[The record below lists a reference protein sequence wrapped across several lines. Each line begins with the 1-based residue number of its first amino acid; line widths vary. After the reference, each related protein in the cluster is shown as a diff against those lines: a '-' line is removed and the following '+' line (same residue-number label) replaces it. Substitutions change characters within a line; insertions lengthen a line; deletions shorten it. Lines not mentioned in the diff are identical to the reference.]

1 MGMTWRIKDC
11 YTGMG
16 ITWLR
21 ASTLMPTYFVL
32 IDYFRRNHDNLFRF
46 NIIGPFLG
54 KNISKI
60 KNLKI

>member
-1 MGMTWRIKDC
+1 MGLEWRFKDC

-32 IDYFRRNHDNLFRF
+32 IDYFRRNHDNLFRL

-54 KNISKI
+54 KIINLLI
-60 KNLKI
+60 KF